1 MRESGSPG
9 KEWERAELPRP
20 LADQVEAIRAAAA
33 KIGSFALFAAVRGRV
48 VLEHG
53 QVASAVGLQSV
64 RKALMNALI
73 GRAVADGKL
82 RLESTMAELGIDDLP
97 PALSADERRATVR
110 DCLMG
115 RSGIY
120 HRAAYEP
127 LGADAQRPARGSHP
141 PGEHWFY
148 NNWDFNVLGT
158 ILHRA
163 VGLDAF
169 RAFDEWFARPLQMEE
184 FDPSACRMFFED
196 ASQHPAYLFSVS
208 ARDLARF
215 GYLYL
220 CRGDWAG
227 TRLLSEDWIARS
239 LAPHSPAS
247 GGYEAYAAAFG
258 WMWWILR
265 PELLGGV
272 PSYAALGGSGHGI
285 FLIPEL
291 QAVVVHR
298 NDGEA
303 TVPGWTDIVPV
314 LVSTV
319 ELCRAARGD

>member
-1 MRESGSPG
+1 MREIAWPG
-9 KEWERAELPRP
+9 HEWERAELPRS
-20 LADQVEAIRAAAA
+20 LDARADAIRAAAA
-33 KIGSFALFAAVRGRV
+33 KVGSHALFAAVGGRV

-53 QVASAVGLQSV
+53 KVASAGGLQSV

-82 RLESTMAELGIDDLP
+82 SLETTMGELGIDDLP
-97 PALSADERRATVR
+97 PALSTDEKRATVR

-127 LGADAQRPARGSHP
+127 LGADAQRPARGSHR

-158 ILHRA
+158 ILSRA

-169 RAFDEWFARPLQMEE
+169 RAFDEWFARPLEMED
-184 FDPSACRMFFED
+184 FAPSACRMLFED
-196 ASQHPAYLFSVS
+196 NSRHPAYLFSAS

-215 GYLYL
+215 GHLVL
-220 CRGDWAG
+220 CRGRWAG
-227 TRLLSEDWIARS
+227 RQLLSEDWIAQS
-239 LAPHSPAS
+239 LHPHSRAT
-247 GGYEAYAAAFG
+247 GGYEAYASAFG

-265 PELLGGV
+265 PELLGGI
-272 PSYAALGGSGHGI
+272 PCYAALGGSGHGI
-285 FLIPEL
+285 FVVPEL
-291 QAVVVHR
+291 QAVIVHR
-298 NDGEA
+298 NDGES
-303 TVPGWTDIVPV
+303 TVPNWNDIIPV
-314 LVSTV
+314 LASTAA
-319 ELCRAARGD
+319 LCRAELNV